1 MNAIAVACA
10 TFVTT
15 LIGGL
20 VAFRFSDR
28 LHIILNFSAGA
39 VVAVALFDLLP
50 ESIDLAGPAYGT
62 TSVSGLIGLGFMAY
76 LLLDRLAAG
85 RYRGAAATVAAHI
98 SRARLGASSL
108 VAHSFLDGVAIGLSF
123 QVSSSTGVIVSI
135 AVLTHDFSDGINTV
149 GLVLRAARERSTAL
163 RWLALDAT
171 APVLGAASTLAFHPT
186 AAELGLALAPFCGLF
201 LYIGASDLLPES
213 YHAHPTRLATIATLA
228 GAAILYLAIRIG
240 RG

>member
-10 TFVTT
+10 TFAMT
-15 LIGGL
+15 LSGGL
-20 VAFRFSDR
+20 VALRFRDR
-28 LHIILNFSAGA
+28 LHVILNFSAGA

-62 TSVSGLIGLGFMAY
+62 ASVSGLIGLGFMVY
-76 LLLDRLAAG
+76 LLLDRLAAV
-85 RYRGAAATVAAHI
+85 RHRDAATAAAHI

-108 VAHSFLDGVAIGLSF
+108 VAHSFFDGVAIGLSF
-123 QVSSSTGVIVSI
+123 QVSQSTGVIVSI
-135 AVLTHDFSDGINTV
+135 AILAHDFSDGVNTV
-149 GLVLRAARERSTAL
+149 GLVLRAARERSFAL
-163 RWLALDAT
+163 RWLALDAV
-171 APVLGAASTLAFHPT
+171 APVLGAASTFAFHP
-186 AAELGLALAPFCGLF
+186 AAAQLGLALAVFCGLF

-228 GAAILYLAIRIG
+228 GAALLYLAVRLG

>member
-10 TFVTT
+10 TFATT
-15 LIGGL
+15 LTGGL

-50 ESIDLAGPAYGT
+50 ESIDLAGPTYGT
-62 TSVSGLIGLGFMAY
+62 TTVSGLIGLGFMVY
-76 LLLDRLAAG
+76 LLLDRVAAA
-85 RYRGAAATVAAHI
+85 RHRGAAAADARI
-98 SRARLGASSL
+98 SRAGLGASSL

-123 QVSSSTGVIVSI
+123 QVSQATGVIVSI
-135 AVLTHDFSDGINTV
+135 AVLTHDFSDGVNTV
-149 GLVLRAARERSTAL
+149 GLVLRDARERSVAL
-163 RWLALDAT
+163 RWLALDAA
-171 APVLGAASTLAFHPT
+171 APVLGAASTYAFHP
-186 AAELGLALAPFCGLF
+186 AAAQLGLALAGFCGLF

-213 YHAHPTRLATIATLA
+213 YHAHPTRLATVATLA
-228 GAAILYLAIRIG
+228 GAALLYLAVRIG

>member
-1 MNAIAVACA
+1 MNAIVIACA
-10 TFVTT
+10 TFVAT

-39 VVAVALFDLLP
+39 VIAVALFDLLP
-50 ESIDLAGPAYGT
+50 ESIDLAGPAYGAT
-62 TSVSGLIGLGFMAY
+62 NVSGLIGLGFMVY
-76 LLLDRLAAG
+76 LLLDRLAAA
-85 RYRGAAATVAAHI
+85 RHFGASAAGGHI

-108 VAHSFLDGVAIGLSF
+108 VAHSFFDGVAIGLSF
-123 QVSSSTGVIVSI
+123 QVSQSTGVIVSI

-149 GLVLRAARERSTAL
+149 GLVLRAARDRSSAL
-163 RWLALDAT
+163 RWLALDAA
-171 APVLGAASTLAFHPT
+171 APVLGAASTLAFHP
-186 AAELGLALAPFCGLF
+186 AAAQLGLALAGFCGLF

-213 YHAHPTRLATIATLA
+213 YHAHPTRLATVATLA
-228 GAAILYLAIRIG
+228 GAALLYLAVRIG